1 MAVRKTNWHP
11 DRVRE
16 RIQTS
21 QLVNRLR
28 DHALGKTNMSAT
40 QVRAAEILLRK
51 TVPDLTSMEFSG
63 EVGVRND
70 VSDEPMSVDEW
81 NKRYADSLETPARSA
96 ESTH

>member
-1 MAVRKTNWHP
+1 
-11 DRVRE
+11 
-16 RIQTS
+16 
-21 QLVNRLR
+21 
-28 DHALGKTNMSAT
+28 MSAT